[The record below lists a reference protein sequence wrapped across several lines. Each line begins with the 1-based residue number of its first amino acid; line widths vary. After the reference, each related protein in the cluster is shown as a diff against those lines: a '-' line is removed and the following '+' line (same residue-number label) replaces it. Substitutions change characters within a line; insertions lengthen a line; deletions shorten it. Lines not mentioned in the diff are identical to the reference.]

1 LTAGRFAAALMVA
14 LAAQAAD
21 TAVTIVAPFSSAVPG
36 GALPGAWRVMSLPR
50 RRAAEVSLAQDATGT
65 VLRVRAQDA
74 FGTAAI
80 TLDRE
85 PGVVSWRWKV
95 DRVLEGARVGTKE
108 GDDFA
113 ARVYVSFEIPPE
125 ELTLAERAR
134 LEFARLL
141 YGDVPSAAICYV
153 WDNRGAKGASMWSPW
168 AERVRIIVLRS
179 AGDAG
184 QWVEETRDV
193 AADFREA
200 FGRPAPRMSGIA
212 AGSDTDQTHES
223 VTAWFGDFRIDPK

>member
-1 LTAGRFAAALMVA
+1 M
-14 LAAQAAD
+14 
-21 TAVTIVAPFSSAVPG
+21 AVPAFSSAAAG
-36 GALPGAWRVMSLPR
+36 GALPAPWHAMALPR
-50 RRAAEVSLAQDATGT
+50 RRAAEVGLVDDAGAT

-85 PGVVSWRWKV
+85 PGIVSWRWKV
-95 DRVLEGARVGTKE
+95 DRVLDGARLGTKD

-113 ARVYVSFEIPPE
+113 ARVYVSFEIPPA
-125 ELTLAERAR
+125 ELTIAERAR

-153 WDNRGAKGASMWSPW
+153 WDNRAAKGTALWSPW
-168 AERVRIIVLRS
+168 AERVRIVVLRN
-179 AGDAG
+179 AADAG
-184 QWVEETRDV
+184 RWVDERRDV

-200 FGRPAPRMSGIA
+200 FGRAPPRMSGIA
-212 AGSDTDQTHES
+212 AGSDTDQTHEA
-223 VTAWFGDFRIDPK
+223 VTSWFGDVRVEAR

>member
-1 LTAGRFAAALMVA
+1 MAGRALALLLVA
-14 LAAQAAD
+14 LATSAAE
-21 TAVTIVAPFSSAVPG
+21 TGSTIPPFSA
-36 GALPGAWRVMSLPR
+36 AAPGAVLPAPWRVMTLPR
-50 RRAAEVSLAQDATGT
+50 RRAADVSLVADAGTT
-65 VLRVRAQDA
+65 VLRVRSEDA

-85 PGVVSWRWKV
+85 AGIVSWRWKV
-95 DRVLEGARVGTKE
+95 DRVLGGARIGTKE

-125 ELTLAERAR
+125 DLTFAERAR
-134 LEFARLL
+134 LDLARLL
-141 YGDVPSAAICYV
+141 YGDVPAAAICYV
-153 WDNRGAKGASMWSPW
+153 WDNAAPQGTSLWSPW
-168 AERVRIIVLRS
+168 AERVRIVVLRS
-179 AGDAG
+179 GNGEAGRWLD
-184 QWVEETRDV
+184 ERRDV

-223 VTAWFGDFRIDPK
+223 VTAWFGDFRLERR

>member
-1 LTAGRFAAALMVA
+1 MIAARFAVALLVA
-14 LAAQAAD
+14 LAASAAD
-21 TAVTIVAPFSSAVPG
+21 TPKATVPLFSSAAVG
-36 GALPGAWRVMSLPR
+36 GALPVPWRVMALPR
-50 RRAAEVSLAQDATGT
+50 RRAAEVSLVEEAGAT

-80 TLDRE
+80 TLDRDA
-85 PGVVSWRWKV
+85 GIVSWRWKV
-95 DRVLEGARVGTKE
+95 DRVLDAARLGTKE

-141 YGDVPSAAICYV
+141 YGDVPAAAICYV
-153 WDNRGAKGASMWSPW
+153 WDNRAAKGTSMWSPW
-168 AERVRIIVLRS
+168 AERVRIVVLRN

-184 QWVEETRDV
+184 QWMDERRDV

-212 AGSDTDQTHES
+212 AGSDTDQTHET
-223 VTAWFGDFRIDPK
+223 VTSWFGDFRIDAK